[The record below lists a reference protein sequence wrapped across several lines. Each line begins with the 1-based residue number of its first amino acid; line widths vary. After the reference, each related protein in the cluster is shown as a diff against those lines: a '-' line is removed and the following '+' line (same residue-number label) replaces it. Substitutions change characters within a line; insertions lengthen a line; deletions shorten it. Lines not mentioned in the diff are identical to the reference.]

1 MKNYF
6 HMWSPVENVV
16 SVARIAWDGADHC
29 ARELHGAGF
38 AGADLVLLDKVPIPA
53 LNVELVTK

>member
-1 MKNYF
+1 MT
-6 HMWSPVENVV
+6 SPVENVV
-16 SVARIAWDGADHC
+16 SVARIVWDGADHG

-38 AGADLVLLDKVPIPA
+38 AGADLVLLDKIPIPA